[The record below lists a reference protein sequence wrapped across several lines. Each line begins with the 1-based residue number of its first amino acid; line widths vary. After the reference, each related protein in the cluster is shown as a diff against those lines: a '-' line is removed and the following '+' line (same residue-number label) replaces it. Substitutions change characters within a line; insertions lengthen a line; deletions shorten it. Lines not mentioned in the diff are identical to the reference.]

1 LRFIDPQEGCILIG
15 GEDIKSVTQNSLRET
30 ISYVPQEPMLFHRS
44 LYENIV
50 YGNKNASKDDVVAAA
65 KLAHAHDFINALPEG
80 YDTTVGERG
89 IKLSGGQRQRVAIA
103 RAILKKSTILILDE
117 ATSSLDS
124 ESEKYIQEGLWELM
138 KGKTAVVI
146 AHRLSTIKSMDRIIV
161 LDGGKIAQQG
171 THDELIAKRGLYAK
185 LWAHQSGEF
194 LEE

>member
-1 LRFIDPQEGCILIG
+1 
-15 GEDIKSVTQNSLRET
+15 
-30 ISYVPQEPMLFHRS
+30 
-44 LYENIV
+44 
-50 YGNKNASKDDVVAAA
+50 
-65 KLAHAHDFINALPEG
+65 
-80 YDTTVGERG
+80 
-89 IKLSGGQRQRVAIA
+89 
-103 RAILKKSTILILDE
+103 
-117 ATSSLDS
+117 
-124 ESEKYIQEGLWELM
+124 M